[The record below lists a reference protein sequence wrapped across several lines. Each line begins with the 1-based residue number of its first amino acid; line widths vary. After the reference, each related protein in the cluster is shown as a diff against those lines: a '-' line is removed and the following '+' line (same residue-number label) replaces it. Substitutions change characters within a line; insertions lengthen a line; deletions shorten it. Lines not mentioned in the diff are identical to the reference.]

1 MFYPLA
7 HLLNVTANNFSNLF
21 VMEIKKSKENL
32 KKTSTFF
39 FSSIIKL
46 TPGRQPHDENLN
58 FDLVWSFLSAVISRS
73 SQLVNYHNSLVLIRM
88 WHLQLQPALEKL
100 SVFANF

>member
-32 KKTSTFF
+32 KKARSTFF
-39 FSSIIKL
+39 FSSILKL
-46 TPGRQPHDENLN
+46 SPERRPHDENLN
-58 FDLVWSFLSAVISRS
+58 FDLV
-73 SQLVNYHNSLVLIRM
+73 
-88 WHLQLQPALEKL
+88 
-100 SVFANF
+100 

>member
-21 VMEIKKSKENL
+21 VMEIKENL

-46 TPGRQPHDENLN
+46 SPGRQPHDENLN
-58 FDLVWSFLSAVISRS
+58 FDLV
-73 SQLVNYHNSLVLIRM
+73 
-88 WHLQLQPALEKL
+88 
-100 SVFANF
+100 